1 MPAALSVEQVTAR
14 LAAAGCVAA
23 AGEAGE
29 LMAVGADAGALDAMV
44 ARRELGEPLAWIVG
58 RTRFCGHAVRVDPG
72 VYVPRPHTEEL
83 ALRAVAAVPARGRA
97 LDLCTGCGA
106 VAVVLAAVATVAVM
120 GLDAD
125 PAAVECAR
133 RNGVAAIL
141 ADVGEPP
148 AGPFDVV
155 TAVPPYV
162 PTAELPLL
170 AADVLRYEPR
180 VALEGGGDG
189 LAVTRRVVAA
199 AAGVLRP
206 GGTLL
211 LELGGDQDGAL
222 LPVLVS
228 AGFDRIA
235 VWRDEDGDL
244 RGVSARMAG

>member
-14 LAAAGCVAA
+14 LAAAGCIAA
-23 AGEAGE
+23 AEEAGE
-29 LMAVGADAGALDAMV
+29 LVAVGADAGALDAMV
-44 ARRELGEPLAWIVG
+44 ARRELGEPLAWIAG
-58 RTRFCGHAVRVDPG
+58 RTRFGGHAVRVDPG

-106 VAVVLAAVATVAVM
+106 VAVVLAAVANVAVM

-133 RNGVAAIL
+133 RNGVAAIH

-162 PTAELPLL
+162 PTAGLPLL

-180 VALEGGGDG
+180 LALDGGDDG

-199 AAGVLRP
+199 AVAVLRP

-222 LPVLVS
+222 LPLLVS

-244 RGVSARMAG
+244 RGVTARMAA